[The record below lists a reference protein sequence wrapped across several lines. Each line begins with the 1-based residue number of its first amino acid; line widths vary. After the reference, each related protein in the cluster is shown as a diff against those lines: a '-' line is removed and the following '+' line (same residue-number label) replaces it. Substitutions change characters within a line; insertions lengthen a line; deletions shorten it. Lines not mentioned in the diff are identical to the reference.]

1 MKKLYLLLFCFLLAA
16 NVSLAQSSKSK
27 KRKSPA
33 AYNKQNKENERFL
46 EKQWWLGVK
55 GGMNLT
61 KVNVVTNFSIIAPT
75 NYDASESG
83 KKYKNFNLVGSQ
95 FTMEAMFYFKRFT
108 FSLQP
113 TYQHSRFAYSNQYKW
128 ISTAE
133 NNANSVELKYN
144 QEQKVDHVLI
154 PLLVK
159 YEFGSNKLRP
169 YLQIGIFQAI
179 RVSATKAVTVS
190 GIDQASG
197 GKNEFSD
204 ETVTVGAKDLFAK
217 NYWGFIAG
225 AGAYYTLGNNVRL
238 NLDVQ
243 YKYGMSNISSTK
255 NRYSND
261 RLAGIGDAMDD
272 LNMDNLAISVGCLFP
287 LRFLESGF
295 KSLDRK

>member
-1 MKKLYLLLFCFLLAA
+1 MKNLYLLLLCLLLAA
-16 NVSLAQSSKSK
+16 NVSLAQSK

-46 EKQWWLGVK
+46 EKQWWLGIT

-61 KVNVVTNFSIIAPT
+61 RVNVITNFSIISPT
-75 NYDASESG
+75 NYDASASG

-95 FTMEAMFYFKRFT
+95 FSMEAMFYYKRFT
-108 FSLQP
+108 FSTQP
-113 TYQHSRFAYSNQYKW
+113 TFQHSRFAYSNQYTW
-128 ISTAE
+128 LTSTE
-133 NNANSVELKYN
+133 NNSNYVQLNYA
-144 QEQKVDHVLI
+144 QEQKADHVLI
-154 PLLVK
+154 PLLIK
-159 YEFGSNKLRP
+159 YELGGNKLRP
-169 YLQIGIFQAI
+169 YVQIGWFQAI
-179 RVSATKAVTVS
+179 RVGATKSVTVS

-204 ETVTVGAKDLFAK
+204 EPVTVGAKDLFAK
-217 NYWGFIAG
+217 NYWGFTGG
-225 AGAYYTLGNNVRL
+225 AGVYYTLGNNVRL

-243 YKYGMSNISSTK
+243 YKYGMSNITSTK

-272 LNMDNLAISVGCLFP
+272 LNMDNLSVSAGCLFP